1 MTPPSKFAG
10 RIRKEVFERS
20 RIYKEPFRRK
30 TSVIRL
36 SKNMKE
42 FILKNTT
49 HKLTSH
55 EEFRQ
60 EGNAVGPPRD
70 VSAGKE
76 FRQEGNAVGPLPA
89 DYLITNERQ

>member
-1 MTPPSKFAG
+1 MSDNHPVKYAG

-36 SKNMKE
+36 SKNMKG

-55 EEFRQ
+55 EEFRR
-60 EGNAVGPPRD
+60 EGNAVG
-70 VSAGKE
+70 S
-76 FRQEGNAVGPLPA
+76 LPV
-89 DYLITNERQ
+89 DYFITNERQ